1 MPIAMDPDRRFH
13 VQNCTGIGIDYA
25 DVGIPAV
32 VTLYL
37 LTIPLGCAGPNAR
50 DGFCLHR
57 WLPLTADLTHPSYV
71 GSEVS

>member
-1 MPIAMDPDRRFH
+1 MPIAMDLDRPFY
-13 VQNCTGIGIDYA
+13 VQNYTGNGVDYV
-25 DVGIPAV
+25 DTVIPAV

-57 WLPLTADLTHPSYV
+57 WLPLTADLTHPSCV